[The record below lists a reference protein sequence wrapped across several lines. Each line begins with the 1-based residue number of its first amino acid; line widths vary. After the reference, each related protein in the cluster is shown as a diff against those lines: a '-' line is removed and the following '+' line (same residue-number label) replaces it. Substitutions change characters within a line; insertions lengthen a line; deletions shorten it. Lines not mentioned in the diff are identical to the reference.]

1 MNLSKQVF
9 IKIFLDLV
17 HTGFL
22 KSESETE
29 ILNVNNKIA
38 LGFMEKDLNEM
49 LQECKDKLG
58 LPAII

>member
-49 LQECKDKLG
+49 L
-58 LPAII
+58 